1 MQWGIVIVASLAAA
15 ISDVKTG
22 KIPNWLTLP
31 LTGAA
36 LAYTAWEKGW
46 FGLGEAI
53 GACAALA
60 LPYVILFV
68 VAGGG
73 AGDAKMMGMV
83 GAWLGL
89 EAGLAA
95 LFCVAAAGVILAL
108 VKMLA
113 HRQRRTL
120 FWNMWVSLYVF
131 VVAVCSGPR
140 GWRLLKGEPGGAAV
154 EQTLQVTVPY
164 GVPIFAGVCMGA
176 VVMHVGTGFR
186 IWTG

>member
-15 ISDVKTG
+15 ISDVRAG
-22 KIPNWLTLP
+22 KIPNRLTLP

-36 LAYTAWEKGW
+36 LAYTAWEYGW
-46 FGLGEAI
+46 SGLGEAI
-53 GACAALA
+53 GVCAALA
-60 LPYVILFV
+60 LPYVILFLM
-68 VAGGG
+68 AGGG

-89 EAGLAA
+89 EAGLVV
-95 LFCVAAAGVILAL
+95 LVCVAAVGAVLAL

-120 FWNMWVSLYVF
+120 FRNLWVSLYVF

-140 GWRLLKGEPGGAAV
+140 GWRLLRGEPGEATT

-176 VVMHVGTGFR
+176 VAMHVWTGLH